1 MGDKFEGFVQMIVSL
16 AVFFFLIKGVIPF
29 LESIADRAS
38 LAQAKFEREKRE
50 AIRQAEERKKEL
62 EKERQIQE
70 AKRKNPLYPAKPL
83 RHIAYNDHETMRKI
97 LEELK
102 ANGKWPHKKRRSDI
116 FWNFLFIYPLKIASL
131 QFFSLH
137 TRRRRLSE
145 TGHNVCFFCK
155 IYPLHTRLLHTKA
168 PSPLPNVK
176 PFQI

>member
-50 AIRQAEERKKEL
+50 AIRQAEEL

-102 ANGKWPHKKRRSDI
+102 ANGEWPHKKE
-116 FWNFLFIYPLKIASL
+116 K
-131 QFFSLH
+131 
-137 TRRRRLSE
+137 E
-145 TGHNVCFFCK
+145 
-155 IYPLHTRLLHTKA
+155 
-168 PSPLPNVK
+168 
-176 PFQI
+176 

>member
-16 AVFFFLIKGVIPF
+16 AVFFF
-29 LESIADRAS
+29 

-102 ANGKWPHKKRRSDI
+102 ANGKWPHKKE
-116 FWNFLFIYPLKIASL
+116 A
-131 QFFSLH
+131 
-137 TRRRRLSE
+137 E
-145 TGHNVCFFCK
+145 
-155 IYPLHTRLLHTKA
+155 
-168 PSPLPNVK
+168 
-176 PFQI
+176 

>member
-50 AIRQAEERKKEL
+50 VSDKQKNVKKEL

-102 ANGKWPHKKRRSDI
+102 ANGKWPHKKE
-116 FWNFLFIYPLKIASL
+116 A
-131 QFFSLH
+131 
-137 TRRRRLSE
+137 E
-145 TGHNVCFFCK
+145 
-155 IYPLHTRLLHTKA
+155 
-168 PSPLPNVK
+168 
-176 PFQI
+176 

>member
-83 RHIAYNDHETMRKI
+83 RHIAYITTM
-97 LEELK
+97 
-102 ANGKWPHKKRRSDI
+102 KRCER
-116 FWNFLFIYPLKIASL
+116 Y
-131 QFFSLH
+131 
-137 TRRRRLSE
+137 
-145 TGHNVCFFCK
+145 
-155 IYPLHTRLLHTKA
+155 
-168 PSPLPNVK
+168 
-176 PFQI
+176 

>member
-70 AKRKNPLYPAKPL
+70 AKRKKPVVSCQAFK
-83 RHIAYNDHETMRKI
+83 AY
-97 LEELK
+97 
-102 ANGKWPHKKRRSDI
+102 S
-116 FWNFLFIYPLKIASL
+116 
-131 QFFSLH
+131 
-137 TRRRRLSE
+137 
-145 TGHNVCFFCK
+145 V
-155 IYPLHTRLLHTKA
+155 
-168 PSPLPNVK
+168 
-176 PFQI
+176 

>member
-1 MGDKFEGFVQMIVSL
+1 MLLFLLSSLYFSFVCPY
-16 AVFFFLIKGVIPF
+16 IPF

-102 ANGKWPHKKRRSDI
+102 ANGKWPHKKE
-116 FWNFLFIYPLKIASL
+116 A
-131 QFFSLH
+131 
-137 TRRRRLSE
+137 E
-145 TGHNVCFFCK
+145 
-155 IYPLHTRLLHTKA
+155 
-168 PSPLPNVK
+168 
-176 PFQI
+176 

>member
-1 MGDKFEGFVQMIVSL
+1 MGDNFEGIVIIIVSL
-16 AVFFFLIKGVIPF
+16 ATYFFLIKGVIPF

-102 ANGKWPHKKRRSDI
+102 ANGKWPHKKE
-116 FWNFLFIYPLKIASL
+116 A
-131 QFFSLH
+131 
-137 TRRRRLSE
+137 E
-145 TGHNVCFFCK
+145 
-155 IYPLHTRLLHTKA
+155 
-168 PSPLPNVK
+168 
-176 PFQI
+176 